1 MELFKKILKKQP
13 KSKPV
18 KDVSSTRVRAM
29 GVVKLLSGVTAF
41 IVIATSGLGR
51 FATIMAFGLIL
62 IPCWKCVPEIATG
75 VSFARTSERA
85 RGMTILLGLGL
96 FLLLAIVIF
105 EWLRRASAA

>member
-18 KDVSSTRVRAM
+18 KDVSSARVRAM
-29 GVVKLLSGVTAF
+29 GAVKLASGITAF
-41 IVIATSGLGR
+41 IVIVASDLGS
-51 FATIMAFGLIL
+51 FLTTMAFWLIL

-75 VSFARTSERA
+75 VSFARTSERT
-85 RGMTILLGLGL
+85 RGITILLGLGL
-96 FLLLAIVIF
+96 FLLLIIVLF